1 MIFKIEETDKYF
13 VNKIN
18 IFGNNVT
25 EESVIRNRLEIDEGD
40 PYNEILVKKSINN
53 IQNLNFFRS
62 VKEKTVQIDAS
73 NKIINIY
80 VRKSQLEKLLL
91 EQGMVLRA
99 VQYFYQFQ
107 KIIIWAK
114 E

>member
-80 VRKSQLEKLLL
+80 VEEKPTEKLL